1 MPVELYHQVHLRF
14 TFKHRSRNEAREKLG
29 PAPWALAYLKLVN
42 DSNGTTVRNGGHDLL
57 VYKIEK
63 RFDLGN
69 PTYLDLPSLTTNQT
83 GSHKHKLQQYNNN
96 LSLITKDV
104 LTVHTTLCSTKLT
117 QNLGLLSLLKWRSE
131 PDNLK
136 HNLSV
141 FTREVKAAD
150 VVKFLP
156 DVLDALFSILME
168 NSDSE
173 LYDNLVFEALVAV
186 IEMVTEDKFKQFI
199 PVLEVYIN
207 ENYSATLAYNKLLVV
222 FKDYVE

>member
-1 MPVELYHQVHLRF
+1 MHLRF

-42 DSNGTTVRNGGHDLL
+42 DSNGTTVRDGVHDLL

-63 RFDLGN
+63 KFDLGN
-69 PTYLDLPSLTTNQT
+69 PTYLDLPSLKTNQT

-136 HNLSV
+136 HNPDM
-141 FTREVKAAD
+141 FII
-150 VVKFLP
+150 FLGQLGLP
-156 DVLDALFSILME
+156 RGLFSGLRNGRLGIL
-168 NSDSE
+168 NSESQ
-173 LYDNLVFEALVAV
+173 LGPKS
-186 IEMVTEDKFKQFI
+186 KF
-199 PVLEVYIN
+199 VLCRRFLI
-207 ENYSATLAYNKLLVV
+207 LP
-222 FKDYVE
+222 

>member
-1 MPVELYHQVHLRF
+1 LNPDPQSGYQVE
-14 TFKHRSRNEAREKLG
+14 KK
-29 PAPWALAYLKLVN
+29 
-42 DSNGTTVRNGGHDLL
+42 
-57 VYKIEK
+57 
-63 RFDLGN
+63 FDMSN
-69 PTYLDLPSLTTNQT
+69 PTYLDLPSLKTTT
-83 GSHKHKLQQYNNN
+83 SSAYKAKLMPYNNN

-104 LTVHTTLCSTKLT
+104 LTIHTTLCSTKLT

-131 PDNLK
+131 PENLRT
-136 HNLSV
+136 NLTV
-141 FTREVKAAD
+141 FARELKAAE

-173 LYDNLVFEALVAV
+173 LYDNLVFEALIAV
-186 IEMVTEDKFKQFI
+186 IEMVTADKFKQFV

-222 FKDYVE
+222 FKAGLWIRIDSIRIRIQHFCSIWIQFRIRIQGKTELSNTIFVSNCFEIKI

>member
-1 MPVELYHQVHLRF
+1 M
-14 TFKHRSRNEAREKLG
+14 
-29 PAPWALAYLKLVN
+29 
-42 DSNGTTVRNGGHDLL
+42 
-57 VYKIEK
+57 
-63 RFDLGN
+63 
-69 PTYLDLPSLTTNQT
+69 
-83 GSHKHKLQQYNNN
+83 
-96 LSLITKDV
+96 

-207 ENYSATLAYNKLLVV
+207 ENYSATLASTSCWWCSRTMWSSSKRVLKKYFFLDPFPKYVKLATVIVCVIWLLLS
-222 FKDYVE
+222 FA

>member
-1 MPVELYHQVHLRF
+1 MHLRF

-29 PAPWALAYLKLVN
+29 PDPWALAYLKLVN
-42 DSNGTTVRNGGHDLL
+42 DSNGTTVRDGVHDLL

-63 RFDLGN
+63 KFDLGN
-69 PTYLDLPSLTTNQT
+69 PTYLDLPSLKTNQT

-104 LTVHTTLCSTKLT
+104 LCVHTTLCSTKLT

-131 PDNLK
+131 PDKLK
-136 HNLSV
+136 QNLSV
-141 FTREVKAAD
+141 FAREVKAAE

-186 IEMVTEDKFKQFI
+186 IEVRQYD
-199 PVLEVYIN
+199 
-207 ENYSATLAYNKLLVV
+207 
-222 FKDYVE
+222 